1 MQTIWCN
8 LQSKWIHSTKIWILQ
23 LIFNFQYCL
32 KERYTTRY
40 FPGGSDSKA
49 SACNVGDLGSIPGLG
64 RSPGEGNGNPLQYF
78 AWKIPWTEEP
88 GRLQSKESQR
98 VRHDWATL
106 LTYATRR
113 YVSVLLDFTS
123 YQSLSHRELSY
134 RQPTVEISLSW

>member
-40 FPGGSDSKA
+40 FPCGSDSKA

-78 AWKIPWTEEP
+78 AWKIPWTEES

-98 VRHDWATL
+98 VRHDWETL

-123 YQSLSHRELSY
+123 YQCLSHRELSY

>member
-23 LIFNFQYCL
+23 LTFNFQYCL

>member
-32 KERYTTRY
+32 KECCTTRA

-49 SACNVGDLGSIPGLG
+49 SACNAGDLGSIPGLG

-78 AWKIPWTEEP
+78 AWKISWTEEP

-123 YQSLSHRELSY
+123 YESLSHRELSY
-134 RQPTVEISLSW
+134 RQPTIEISLSW

>member
-23 LIFNFQYCL
+23 LTFNFQYCL

-123 YQSLSHRELSY
+123 YQCLSHRELSY

>member
-23 LIFNFQYCL
+23 LTFNFQYCL

-123 YQSLSHRELSY
+123 YQSLSHRKLSY